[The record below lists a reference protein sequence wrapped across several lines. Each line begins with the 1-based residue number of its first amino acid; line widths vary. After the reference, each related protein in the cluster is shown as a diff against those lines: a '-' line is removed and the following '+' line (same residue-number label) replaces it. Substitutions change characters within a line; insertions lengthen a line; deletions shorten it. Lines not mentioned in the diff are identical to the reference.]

1 MAVQQKHGERHG
13 RMGFENDFTTDQGQ
27 RFTEVANNAVKRR
40 IKKREVEAPFV
51 HSAKE
56 SALKTVTRSKWENRA
71 EFGKWFGLLLLVLS
85 AYGPCIWLANAGE
98 FLVTLHCSLLR

>member
-27 RFTEVANNAVKRR
+27 RFTEVANNAAKRR

-56 SALKTVTRSKWENRA
+56 SALKTVTRSKWENRSRA
-71 EFGKWFGLLLLVLS
+71 RQVVWIIVIGLVSLW
-85 AYGPCIWLANAGE
+85 AMYMAG
-98 FLVTLHCSLLR
+98 

>member
-56 SALKTVTRSKWENRA
+56 SALKTVTRSKWENRSRVRQVV
-71 EFGKWFGLLLLVLS
+71 GIIVIGLVSLW
-85 AYGPCIWLANAGE
+85 AMYMAG
-98 FLVTLHCSLLR
+98 

>member
-56 SALKTVTRSKWENRA
+56 SALKTVTRAKWENRSRVRQVV
-71 EFGKWFGLLLLVLS
+71 WIIVIGLVSLW
-85 AYGPCIWLANAGE
+85 AMYMAG
-98 FLVTLHCSLLR
+98 

>member
-13 RMGFENDFTTDQGQ
+13 RMGFKNDFTTDQGQ

-40 IKKREVEAPFV
+40 IKKRKVEAPFV

-56 SALKTVTRSKWENRA
+56 SALKTVTRSKWENRSRVRQVV
-71 EFGKWFGLLLLVLS
+71 WIVVIGLV
-85 AYGPCIWLANAGE
+85 
-98 FLVTLHCSLLR
+98 SLWAMYMVG